1 MSYKDE
7 LINLIEPNFIF
18 SKKPINRFKINKTNL
33 KKDNLDKIE
42 QINELKKRIN
52 SIQNCNLKKNSKN
65 LILGDGEINSS
76 IIIVGEA
83 PGVDEEK
90 NNKTFQGE
98 VGALL
103 EKMLLAINIKRE
115 NIYSCYSIK

>member
-65 LILGDGEINSS
+65 LILGDGKINSP

-90 NNKTFQGE
+90 NNKTF
-98 VGALL
+98 
-103 EKMLLAINIKRE
+103 
-115 NIYSCYSIK
+115 